1 MDYKRPRLEDLKSQ
15 DPRRIAAFLTRHGW
29 ELSGGRDGLYNRYR
43 YRSGRSDPEQQSVI
57 LPLAPSWVD
66 YDELLGELL
75 LRVEA
80 ISPDAGALMVKELL
94 LERGPGDELKFRKD
108 VSTIGGAVAWAA
120 GRGLIGAA
128 ENILLAGAKTRLSRR
143 AYYGQA
149 NGRFAH
155 RFLDS
160 VLMGQTEI
168 GSYVVTAFAPPHE
181 SFPDKSPKIDAPSI
195 AGLGTYTGREIVESV
210 VGGLESTIEALEHY
224 KATNSMSGFERG
236 VSSGV
241 SREMVEAVRL
251 MVVDSEGADV
261 TVEWSGE
268 VVTSQSFPAVTRL
281 AFEAS
286 AAPVLERAGHTLA
299 SLEPAE
305 HVTAVGRLSLVSR
318 PKRGEMGVVRLKVTA
333 GSEASTLQIRL
344 GDEAFEVAAAAIA
357 HEEEVQVTGRQE
369 RDGNRYWLYD
379 ADLNAVPSTRDDI
392 STLF

>member
-1 MDYKRPRLEDLKSQ
+1 MKGE
-15 DPRRIAAFLTRHGW
+15 DPRNIAAFLMRHGW
-29 ELSGGRDGLYNRYR
+29 ERTGGRDGYDRYR
-43 YRSGRSDPEQQSVI
+43 FKDGRSNTEQQSVI
-57 LPLAPSWVD
+57 VPLDQSWAD

-75 LRVEA
+75 LRIEA
-80 ISPDAGALMVKELL
+80 TSPEVGPLMVKELL
-94 LERGPGDELKFRKD
+94 ERSLGDELKFRKD
-108 VSTIGGAVAWAA
+108 VSTIGGAVAWSA
-120 GRGLIGAA
+120 GRDLIWAA

-181 SFPDKSPKIDAPSI
+181 AFPDRAPKVDAPSI

-210 VGGLESTIEALEHY
+210 VGGLESTVEALEHY
-224 KATNSMSGFERG
+224 KTTNSMSGFERG

-241 SREMVEAVRL
+241 SREMVEAVRR
-251 MVVDSEGADV
+251 MVVDSDGADV

-268 VVTSQSFPAVTRL
+268 VVASQPLQAKTHL
-281 AFEAS
+281 AFEGS

-299 SLEPAE
+299 SLQPAE

-318 PKRGEMGVVRLKVTA
+318 PKRGEMGVVRLKVSA

-344 GDEAFEVAAAAIA
+344 SEESFEVAAAAIA

-379 ADLNAVPSTRDDI
+379 ADLDVVPAALNDVGQ
-392 STLF
+392 LF